1 MARGN
6 NEFKITKFALA
17 DDDIDYTLWD
27 VSHPNG
33 TNYYGTVI
41 ENMPLMEAFPDETQI
56 MRYKLITLPKA
67 TTRMP
72 ILQVPVSRMVFNG
85 PGDQPITPLTL
96 NASDA
101 TLGYTF
107 ILHNGNIAYLQV
119 GQGGSVPN
127 NGNTIPVFL
136 DTTELTNS
144 QAVSATTVRVF
155 SKTVNSTQ
163 VTQLTIVGNET
174 GATATIPIT
183 VNPGPTAPVN
193 VKNEGK

>member
-1 MARGN
+1 
-6 NEFKITKFALA
+6 
-17 DDDIDYTLWD
+17 
-27 VSHPNG
+27 
-33 TNYYGTVI
+33 
-41 ENMPLMEAFPDETQI
+41 MPVLEAFPDETQI

-72 ILQVPVSRMVFNG
+72 ILQVPVSAMVFNG

-107 ILHNGNIAYLQV
+107 ILHNGNVAYLQV
-119 GQGGSVPN
+119 AAGGDVPN

-136 DTTELTNS
+136 DTDELTNS

-155 SKTVNSTQ
+155 SKTVSTVQ

-183 VNPGPTAPVN
+183 IKPGPTAPIN
-193 VKNEGK
+193 LSSAG